1 MERISERSGRMST
14 NQTNENS
21 FNRARRD
28 YHAVGKCIPKKD
40 SSQLLLGKPVF
51 TDDITP
57 RDALVIKLLRSPYA
71 NAIVE
76 DVKTDIALKV
86 PGMVA
91 VYTWEDVPKKRF
103 SIAGQTFPEPSPYD
117 RLILD
122 RHVRSVGDA
131 VAIVVGES
139 EKAVDKAL
147 NMIKVKYTIL
157 EPVLDFRKSLDNK
170 VLVHP
175 EDDWSSS
182 INTGDVKRNLIHH
195 EEDEHG
201 NVEKILSECDEI
213 IEHTYRIKAAQQAYM
228 ETCRA
233 YCEIDRYGRLH
244 CISSTQI
251 VFHLRRILSNA
262 LDIPKSMVRAE
273 KPRIGGGFGAK
284 QTAVCEVYPAFVTW
298 KTKRPSK
305 IIYSRKECQ
314 TIASPRHEMEVT
326 VRLGAM
332 RDGHIRAIDLYTL
345 SNGGAYG
352 EHSTT
357 TVGLSG
363 HKSLPL
369 YTGGCEAT
377 RFSCDVVYTNVQA
390 AGAYRG
396 YGATQ
401 GIFALESTVNEL
413 AEKLHI
419 DPVELRLKNI
429 VREGMFMPAYFGE
442 TANACALDRCIMH
455 CADNFHWADKY
466 PVRDMGNGKVRAAGM
481 ALAMQGSC
489 ISNVDVG
496 SCTLKLS
503 DCGTY
508 NMMIGAADMGTGC
521 DTILAQM
528 AAEVLDCEPDDI
540 TVFGADTDASPYD
553 SGSYAS
559 STTYITGMATQNA
572 ALELCENIKKI
583 GAQMLGHAASEVD
596 FDGKEVYIINPD
608 GADNGEV
615 CVSLSDIATKSQ
627 VNNTIPVDVTAT
639 YSSPVSPPPYMV
651 GMVEI
656 ELDKETGAVKILDY
670 QAVVDCGIPVNPN
683 LARVQTEG
691 GIGQGIGMALYENV
705 TYNAGGKIAE
715 NDLMQYKIPTRQ
727 DVGNINV
734 EFETSYEPSGPFGVK
749 SIGEIVINTPAP
761 ALAHAIYRATGVWH
775 RTVPFTPEKIL
786 MGMVDPNWHEK
797 DLRVK

>member
-1 MERISERSGRMST
+1 MKEFERDRK
-14 NQTNENS
+14 
-21 FNRARRD
+21 D

-40 SSQLLLGKPVF
+40 SEQLLLGKPVF
-51 TDDITP
+51 MDDIVHE
-57 RDALVIKLLRSPYA
+57 DCLVVKILRSPHA
-71 NAIVE
+71 HALIE
-76 DVKTDIALKV
+76 DINTAAAMKV
-86 PGMVA
+86 PGIVA
-91 VYTWEDVPKKRF
+91 VYTWKDVPQNRF

-122 RHVRSVGDA
+122 QRVRSVGDA
-131 VAIVVGES
+131 VAIVAGET

-147 NMIKVKYTIL
+147 RVIKVKYQVL
-157 EPVLDFRKSLDNK
+157 EPVLDFRKALDNP

-175 EDDWSSS
+175 EDNWMSHG
-182 INTGDVKRNLIHH
+182 NTGDVKKNLIHH
-195 EEDEHG
+195 EEDAHG
-201 NVEKILSECDEI
+201 DVEAVLADCEEV
-213 IEHTYRIKAAQQAYM
+213 IEHTYRIKAAQQGYM
-228 ETCRA
+228 ETIRA

-251 VFHLRRILSNA
+251 VFHLRRILATA
-262 LDIPKSMVRAE
+262 LGIPKSKVRAE

-298 KTKRPSK
+298 MTKRPSK
-305 IIYSRKECQ
+305 IIYSRRECQ

-332 RDGHIRAIDLYTL
+332 KDGHIRAIDLYTL

-363 HKSLPL
+363 HKAIPL

-413 AEKLHI
+413 AEKLHM
-419 DPVELRLKNI
+419 DPVEIRMKNI

-442 TANACALDRCIMH
+442 TANACALDHCIEH
-455 CADNFHWADKY
+455 CADNFHWKEKY
-466 PVRDMGNGKVRAAGM
+466 PVRDMGNGKVRASGM
-481 ALAMQGSC
+481 AIAMQGSC

-503 DCGTY
+503 DEGTY

-528 AAEVLDCEPDDI
+528 AAEVLDCEPDQI
-540 TVFGADTDASPYD
+540 VVFGADTDASPYD

-572 ALELCENIKKI
+572 AMELRGNIMKI
-583 GAQMLGHAASEVD
+583 GAQLLECLPEEVE
-596 FDGKEVYIINPD
+596 FDGEKVYLV
-608 GADNGEV
+608 NGDKS
-615 CVSLSDIATKSQ
+615 VSLADIATKSQ
-627 VNNTIPVDVTAT
+627 VNNLIPVDVTAT

-656 ELDKETGAVKILDY
+656 ELDKETGSVEILDY
-670 QAVVDCGIPVNPN
+670 EAVVDCGIPVNPN

-705 TYNAGGKIAE
+705 SYNANGKIAE
-715 NDLMQYKIPTRQ
+715 GDFMQYKIPTRQ
-727 DVGNINV
+727 DVGNIHV

-786 MGMVDPNWHEK
+786 MGMIDPEWKETDH
-797 DLRVK
+797 RVKE

>member
-1 MERISERSGRMST
+1 MRE
-14 NQTNENS
+14 
-21 FNRARRD
+21 FKRD
-28 YHAVGKCIPKKD
+28 RKEYHAVGKCIPKKD
-40 SSQLLLGKPVF
+40 SDQLLLGKPVF
-51 TDDITP
+51 MDDIIP
-57 RDALVIKLLRSPYA
+57 KDCLIVKLLRSPHA
-71 NAIVE
+71 HAIIE
-76 DVKTDIALKV
+76 EINTAAAMKV
-86 PGMVA
+86 PGIVA
-91 VYTWEDVPKKRF
+91 VYTWKDVPQRRF

-122 RHVRSVGDA
+122 QRVRSVGDA
-131 VAIVVGES
+131 VAIVAGET

-147 NMIKVKYTIL
+147 RVIKVKYQVL
-157 EPVLDFRKSLDNK
+157 EPVLDFRKALDNP

-175 EDDWSSS
+175 EDNWMSHG
-182 INTGDVKRNLIHH
+182 NTGDVKRNLLHH
-195 EEDEHG
+195 EEDAHG
-201 NVEKILSECDEI
+201 DVEAVLADCEEV
-213 IEHTYRIKAAQQAYM
+213 IEHSWRIKAAQQGYM
-228 ETCRA
+228 ETIRA

-251 VFHLRRILSNA
+251 VFHIRRILANA
-262 LDIPKSMVRAE
+262 LGISKSMVRAE

-298 KTKRPSK
+298 MTKRPSK
-305 IIYSRKECQ
+305 IIYSRRECQ

-332 RDGHIRAIDLYTL
+332 KDGRIRAIDLYTL
-345 SNGGAYG
+345 SNTGAYG
-352 EHSTT
+352 EHGTT

-363 HKSLPL
+363 HKAIPL

-401 GIFALESTVNEL
+401 GIFALESAVNEL
-413 AEKLHI
+413 AEKLKI
-419 DPVELRLKNI
+419 DQVELRMKNI

-442 TANACALDRCIMH
+442 TANACALDRCITH
-455 CADNFHWADKY
+455 CADHFHWKEKY
-466 PVRDMGNGKVRAAGM
+466 PVRDMGNGKVRTAGM
-481 ALAMQGSC
+481 AIAMQGSC

-503 DCGTY
+503 DDGTY
-508 NMMIGAADMGTGC
+508 NMLIGAADMGTGC

-528 AAEVLDCEPDDI
+528 AAEVLDCEPDQI
-540 TVFGADTDASPYD
+540 VVFGADTDASPYD

-559 STTYITGMATQNA
+559 STTYVTGMATQNA
-572 ALELCENIKKI
+572 AMELRENMMKI
-583 GAQMLGHAASEVD
+583 GAELLGCTLDEVE
-596 FDGKEVYIINPD
+596 FDGEKVYLVD
-608 GADNGEV
+608 GDRS
-615 CVSLSDIATKSQ
+615 VSLADIAVKSQ
-627 VNNTIPVDVTAT
+627 VNNRIPVDVTAT

-651 GMVEI
+651 GMAEI
-656 ELDKETGAVKILDY
+656 ELDKETGSVKILDY
-670 QAVVDCGIPVNPN
+670 DAVVDCGIPVNPN

-705 TYNAGGKIAE
+705 TYNANGKITE
-715 NDLMQYKIPTRQ
+715 GDFMQYKIPTRQ
-727 DVGNINV
+727 DVGNIHV

-786 MGMVDPNWHEK
+786 MGMLDPDWKETDH
-797 DLRVK
+797 RVKD

>member
-1 MERISERSGRMST
+1 MKEFERDRK
-14 NQTNENS
+14 
-21 FNRARRD
+21 D

-40 SSQLLLGKPVF
+40 SEQLLLGKPVF
-51 TDDITP
+51 MDDIVHE
-57 RDALVIKLLRSPYA
+57 DCLVVKILRSPHA
-71 NAIVE
+71 HALIE
-76 DVKTDIALKV
+76 DINTAAAMKV
-86 PGMVA
+86 PGIVA
-91 VYTWEDVPKKRF
+91 VYTWKDVPQNRF

-122 RHVRSVGDA
+122 QRVRSVGDA
-131 VAIVVGES
+131 VAIVAGET

-147 NMIKVKYTIL
+147 RVIKVKYQVL
-157 EPVLDFRKSLDNK
+157 EPVLDFRKALDNP

-175 EDDWSSS
+175 EDNWMSHG
-182 INTGDVKRNLIHH
+182 NTGDVKKNLIHH
-195 EEDEHG
+195 EEDAHG
-201 NVEKILSECDEI
+201 DVEAVLADCEEV
-213 IEHTYRIKAAQQAYM
+213 IEHTYRIKAAQQGYM
-228 ETCRA
+228 ETIRA

-251 VFHLRRILSNA
+251 VFHLRRILATA
-262 LDIPKSMVRAE
+262 LGIPKSKVRAE

-298 KTKRPSK
+298 MTKRPSK
-305 IIYSRKECQ
+305 IIYSRRECQ

-332 RDGHIRAIDLYTL
+332 KDGHIRAIDLYTL

-363 HKSLPL
+363 HKAIPL

-413 AEKLHI
+413 AEKLHM
-419 DPVELRLKNI
+419 DPVELRMKNI

-442 TANACALDRCIMH
+442 TANACALDRCIEH
-455 CADNFHWADKY
+455 CADNFHWKEKY
-466 PVRDMGNGKVRAAGM
+466 PVRDMGNGKVRASGM
-481 ALAMQGSC
+481 AIAMQGSC

-503 DCGTY
+503 DEGTY

-528 AAEVLDCEPDDI
+528 AAEVLDCEPDQI
-540 TVFGADTDASPYD
+540 VVFGADTDASPYD

-572 ALELCENIKKI
+572 AMELRGNIMKI
-583 GAQMLGHAASEVD
+583 GAQLLECLPEEVE
-596 FDGKEVYIINPD
+596 FDGEKVYLV
-608 GADNGEV
+608 NGDKS
-615 CVSLSDIATKSQ
+615 VSLADIATKSQ
-627 VNNTIPVDVTAT
+627 VNNLIPVDVTAT

-656 ELDKETGAVKILDY
+656 ELDKETGSVEILDY
-670 QAVVDCGIPVNPN
+670 EAVVDCGIPVNPN

-705 TYNAGGKIAE
+705 SYNANGKIAE
-715 NDLMQYKIPTRQ
+715 GDFMQYKIATRQ
-727 DVGNINV
+727 DVGTIHV

-786 MGMVDPNWHEK
+786 MGMIDPEWKETDH
-797 DLRVK
+797 RVKE